1 MLIFFIILQQ
11 EFILAGKNLAKIFQ
25 NLLFFFIAFSI
36 FFLISQN
43 QQNQLV
49 SPVLAIDVTLFCLVF
64 SLIFSNSEFLYQ
76 DFKDGTLEQI
86 ILSQPNLEIFIL
98 AKMLGNWLIFSL
110 PIILSI
116 PLIGLAVGL
125 NNDLIINFFILIL
138 VASLAIN
145 FICAFCGSLSLAE
158 NKAAMIA
165 ILTMPLLIPILLI
178 TCGNVASEG
187 FAQGDGFYSS
197 LKILSGICVFA
208 GCVSVIATT
217 KIVKIISE

>member
-125 NNDLIINFFILIL
+125 NNDLIIIFFLLIL

-145 FICAFCGSLSLAE
+145 FICAVCG
-158 NKAAMIA
+158 IA
-165 ILTMPLLIPILLI
+165 HVL
-178 TCGNVASEG
+178 
-187 FAQGDGFYSS
+187 
-197 LKILSGICVFA
+197 
-208 GCVSVIATT
+208 
-217 KIVKIISE
+217 